1 MTEIEAGPHPEPDL
15 QSEQERKSRAREQTL
30 DRIVRKNLPR
40 GLFVRS
46 LLIIILPM
54 VILQCVV
61 AAVFMERH
69 WQMVTTRLSAAV
81 TRDIAA
87 LIDLIDTTPQ
97 VNSDAELIRIADKR
111 MGLEMRILPGETL
124 PVPRPIPYFSILD
137 RTLSE
142 QINKQISL
150 PFWLNTSEDEKT
162 VEIRIKLSND
172 RIMSIVTRRDRTYAS
187 NTHIFLLWMFGTSL
201 FLIIISILFLRG
213 QIRPIEALTR
223 AAERFG
229 KGQKT
234 TEPFIPR
241 GADEVRRA
249 GYAFLQMR
257 ERIERQIEQRTM
269 MLSGVSHDLR
279 TILTRFRLQLA
290 IAENT
295 SDLDGLNRDVDDM
308 NSMLDGYL
316 AFARG
321 EIEEQQGE
329 LDMAKL
335 VAQAEETAR
344 LHGKTV
350 SSSIEGP
357 SKVIVRPN
365 SFTRLLTNLVA
376 NAWRHGQTIR
386 IDVRNVGR
394 FLTINIDDD
403 GPGIPEAMR
412 EEVFKPFFRL
422 DEARNLDASGTGLGL
437 AIARDIARS
446 HGGNVTLG
454 QSPLGGLRA
463 TVRIP
468 V

>member
-1 MTEIEAGPHPEPDL
+1 MTEIDSVPQPDID
-15 QSEQERKSRAREQTL
+15 RKGRGSALTL
-30 DRIVRKNLPR
+30 DRILRRNLPR
-40 GLFVRS
+40 GLFARS

-54 VILQCVV
+54 VVLQCVL

-87 LIDLIDTTPQ
+87 VIDLLDTTPRLAT
-97 VNSDAELIRIADKR
+97 DADVLRIAQMR
-111 MGLEMRILPGETL
+111 LGLETRIVTGDTL
-124 PVPRPIPYFSILD
+124 PPPTPIPLFSILD

-142 QINKQISL
+142 QITKQIKK
-150 PFWLNTSEDEKT
+150 PFWLNTSADERT
-162 VEIRIKLSND
+162 VEIRVKLDDN
-172 RIMSIVTRRDRTYAS
+172 RILSVITRRDRTYAS
-187 NTHIFLLWMFGTSL
+187 NTHIFLIWMVGTSL
-201 FLIIISILFLRG
+201 FLIFISILFLRG

-223 AAERFG
+223 AAEGFG
-229 KGQKT
+229 KGQKQA
-234 TEPFIPR
+234 EAFVPR

-290 IAENT
+290 IAENPN
-295 SDLDGLNRDVDDM
+295 DLEGLNRDVDDM

-316 AFARG
+316 QFARG
-321 EIEEQQGE
+321 ETEEQQDE
-329 LDMAKL
+329 LDL
-335 VAQAEETAR
+335 TRLLAQMEDTVR
-344 LHGKTV
+344 LHGKAATSLLEGAATV
-350 SSSIEGP
+350 
-357 SKVIVRPN
+357 VVRPN
-365 SFTRLLTNLVA
+365 TFTRLVTNLVA
-376 NAWRHGQTIR
+376 NAWRHADTIR
-386 IDVRNVGR
+386 IEARNSGR
-394 FLTINIDDD
+394 FLTIHVDDN

-412 EEVFKPFFRL
+412 EDVFKPFFRL

-446 HGGNVTLG
+446 HGGNVILT